1 MDSVFIQQ
9 QTQVWS
15 YPRPYDVAKRLFDL
29 AACILLLPVLLPVM
43 AVCAVAIRLD
53 SPGPAFFIQER
64 IGKDEKPFRM
74 FKFRTMQHNL
84 DDREHRA
91 YMQAFVKGEI
101 EGEIKEGHT
110 IFKPIKASQITKV
123 GAILRKTSLDELPQ
137 IFNVLRGEMSIVGP
151 RPNVPWEVEA
161 YDPWH
166 YQRLNVLPGITGWA
180 QVKGRSTI
188 SFDDIAH
195 RDIEYVEACCLW
207 LDVKILW
214 LTIVSVFSGV
224 GAL

>member
-9 QTQVWS
+9 QTRTWS
-15 YPRPYDVAKRLFDL
+15 YPRPYEVAKRLFDL
-29 AACILLLPVLLPVM
+29 VICLLLLPVVLPVM

-64 IGKDEKPFRM
+64 IGKDGRPFRM

-91 YMQAFVKGEI
+91 YMQAFVKGEVEGKI
-101 EGEIKEGHT
+101 EEGHT
-110 IFKPIKASQITKV
+110 IFKPIKASQITRV

-137 IFNVLRGEMSIVGP
+137 IINVLRGEMSIVGP

-161 YDPWH
+161 YEPWH
-166 YQRLNVLPGITGWA
+166 YRRLNVLPGITGLA

-195 RDIEYVEACCLW
+195 HDVEYVEGCCLW

-214 LTIVSVFSGV
+214 LTALSVFSGA